1 MHRLSVKGRQRIMLI
16 IEQVL
21 KEDPQVLFSYLIGS
35 FQGGDKFRDIDV
47 AVYLKPDTE
56 DIFSYG
62 LRLRGRIN
70 KFLPQYS
77 VDLRILNDAP
87 LSFQFEVITK
97 GDVIHSKNRDKL
109 LEFEV
114 QTRRE
119 YFDFASHRRYLYQ
132 KIVLGR

>member
-1 MHRLSVKGRQRIMLI
+1 MVI

-35 FQGGDKFRDIDV
+35 FQRGNKFRDIDV
-47 AVYLKPDTE
+47 AVYLELDTE
-56 DIFSYG
+56 DTFSHG

-70 KFLPQYS
+70 KFLPEYS
-77 VDLRILNDAP
+77 VDLRVLNDAP
-87 LSFQFEVITK
+87 LSFQFEAITK
-97 GDVIHSKNRDKL
+97 GDVIYFRNRERL

-114 QTRRE
+114 ETRRE